1 MNITLNTNEY
11 NAVFRLLSA
20 ITGKS
25 AVVANKL
32 IEQIRSNADEGRS
45 TEIELIVESYELES
59 ILKGIKSLVESD
71 KSTVQDI
78 AFFTFI
84 ASTLK
89 IKGAFLKMLEELVD
103 KNASVEIDSSIELD
117 A

>member
-11 NAVFRLLSA
+11 NAVFQLLSA

-32 IEQIRSNADEGRS
+32 IEQIRSNADEGKAK
-45 TEIELIVESYELES
+45 ELELSVETYELEA
-59 ILKGIKSLVESD
+59 ILQGIKVLAESD
-71 KSTVQDI
+71 KSTVNDLG
-78 AFFTFI
+78 FFTYI
-84 ASTLK
+84 CGILK
-89 IKGAFLKMLEELVD
+89 IKGAWNKVLDSLIEKTASIEVD
-103 KNASVEIDSSIELD
+103 SDIELD